1 MVKPSDNGIIP
12 PDEMI
17 DHNNANFLEIEN
29 VLTIFVAYNQ
39 KNIQQG
45 ITWDTWPDWE
55 LCLTAM
61 SFDTAIESEDDSDE
75 VKILR
80 NHWLAVMQFIHENQN
95 ISVDGYTVNVQ
106 GIHGNTFSFDI
117 SFEPEIWTAPGQVA
131 KNIEE
136 VEAKIGR
143 RYIQRPIPL
152 QLPHCIE
159 HSLGSMWI
167 CPPHVP
173 HFSGNQT
180 HFTESWFCMSNENG
194 DTFPSALLSLLCLC
208 IDDSRI
214 WAIAFLEDSQ
224 ELERIQWIEENWPGG
239 IPDQDWEYQ

>member
-80 NHWLAVMQFIHENQN
+80 NRLNF
-95 ISVDGYTVNVQ
+95 
-106 GIHGNTFSFDI
+106 
-117 SFEPEIWTAPGQVA
+117 
-131 KNIEE
+131 
-136 VEAKIGR
+136 
-143 RYIQRPIPL
+143 
-152 QLPHCIE
+152 
-159 HSLGSMWI
+159 
-167 CPPHVP
+167 
-173 HFSGNQT
+173 
-180 HFTESWFCMSNENG
+180 
-194 DTFPSALLSLLCLC
+194 
-208 IDDSRI
+208 
-214 WAIAFLEDSQ
+214 
-224 ELERIQWIEENWPGG
+224 
-239 IPDQDWEYQ
+239 